1 MIVDMVRNDLGR
13 VCNFHS
19 VQTESLFDVETYQ
32 TLLQMTST
40 VRGTLREDVN
50 LYSILAA
57 LFPAASIT
65 GAPKYRTMQIIRQL
79 EQEPR
84 GVYCGSIGMM
94 KPGGDFIFNVAIRT
108 LVGRSPHYLSG
119 IGSGIVWDS
128 EAVQEYDEIET
139 KINFVQRTLPDFHL
153 IETMLLDEQGHLVF
167 LREHL
172 KRLHQS
178 ARYWNYTYNEN
189 EILHQLNHYVQH
201 LHERP
206 AVIRLLLS
214 RFGTIQISHRQ
225 PLEIHVR

>member
-1 MIVDMVRNDLGR
+1 MKSRKFETQTSEKDRAENVMIVDMVRNDLGR

-94 KPGGDFIFNVAIRT
+94 KPGGVYLQCSHQNSRGAF
-108 LVGRSPHYLSG
+108 SHYLSG

-128 EAVQEYDEIET
+128 EAVQEYDEV
-139 KINFVQRTLPDFHL
+139 KLN
-153 IETMLLDEQGHLVF
+153 
-167 LREHL
+167 
-172 KRLHQS
+172 
-178 ARYWNYTYNEN
+178 
-189 EILHQLNHYVQH
+189 QLCAA
-201 LHERP
+201 P
-206 AVIRLLLS
+206 S
-214 RFGTIQISHRQ
+214 GFSSD
-225 PLEIHVR
+225 